1 METIMRGELAGSAT
15 ILNADALQ
23 NLEVAAGSIELDQ
36 PYIVDGFDELRR
48 AAIHDRDFLT
58 VDLDQGVVDAKAAQC
73 GKQVL
78 DGRHGGSVAIAKH
91 GTQPSASH
99 VPLIG
104 SDLGALCV
112 AVGEK
117 EA

>member
-1 METIMRGELAGSAT
+1 MR
-15 ILNADALQ
+15 
-23 NLEVAAGSIELDQ
+23 
-36 PYIVDGFDELRR
+36 FDELRR
-48 AAIHDRDFLT
+48 AAVHDRDFLA
-58 VDLDQGVVDAKAAQC
+58 VDLDQGVVDAKAAQR

-78 DGRHGGSVAIAKH
+78 DGRHRGAVAVAKH
-91 GTQPSASH
+91 GTQRYASH

-104 SDLGALCV
+104 SDLGALGV